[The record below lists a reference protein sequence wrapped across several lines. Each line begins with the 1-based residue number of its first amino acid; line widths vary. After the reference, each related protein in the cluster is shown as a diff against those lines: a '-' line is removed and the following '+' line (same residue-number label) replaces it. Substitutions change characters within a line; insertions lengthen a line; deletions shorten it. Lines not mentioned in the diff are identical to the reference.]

1 MTSWLVLLVAA
12 GVSLP
17 GCLQLFGLPV
27 TTPAKADIAVAFAA
41 LDPQTKAVGPW

>member
-1 MTSWLVLLVAA
+1 MMCWLAFLVAA

-17 GCLQLFGLPV
+17 GCLQLLGLPV
-27 TTPAKADIAVAFAA
+27 TTTAKADIAIAFTA